1 MDALSISSGPN
12 RGQAAVLGRG
22 NQEDFGK
29 MIIGERMRQLKEQ
42 QAQEA
47 DIKSL
52 LGDDL
57 KVKWTS
63 DNVNYFQPRLEAFRK
78 KGIDMLRAKN
88 GKLSV
93 PEMMELR
100 QDLAKLKGEAEMA
113 NALYA
118 EEQDR
123 VKDLHADSNFKKYDK
138 KSWEVRNEWN
148 NPYKKYAKE
157 IEEAGGLYPWRAK
170 YSQAFENIGA
180 YSMPD
185 HVKEVFNDKLSEW
198 YDVDDKGKLQKEFD
212 PQLGSYVIKT
222 FKGIDPK
229 NLSSHVDAVFND
241 KQDWRSGRMRESA
254 VEWVDSNMSVGEN
267 GQLSLK
273 EGASPEV
280 MAVIKNAPSLK
291 GMTADQVKKVLGKQY
306 VIETVKSTFPT
317 GKSFKIQKPEKK
329 DSEDKK
335 SGSGEG
341 TPDAFN
347 WASGLQKA
355 SPKNLTAPQM
365 TPELAQKIVG
375 AGDEASIEKAQQI
388 ANAHYAKKM
397 AAYSDKPYVSMTFK
411 DGKDNPR
418 LTYQGRQYISN
429 GFVRK
434 GGKWYMVGTEELSS
448 SNSIAEMIAAIQG
461 KTSGDDK
468 SPKKDLTVKE
478 IQLSPDVAVKHGFT
492 GIHAVNNLTKFLN
505 SQVPADF

>member
-1 MDALSISSGPN
+1 MDALSISSGPD
-12 RGQAAVLGRG
+12 RGEAAVLGRG
-22 NQEDFGK
+22 NQPEFVK

-42 QAQEA
+42 QAQDA
-47 DIKSL
+47 DIKAL
-52 LGDDL
+52 LGSDL

-78 KGIDMLRAKN
+78 KGLDMLRAKN
-88 GKLSV
+88 GKLSS
-93 PEMMELR
+93 PEFMELS

-185 HVKEVFNDKLSEW
+185 HIKDVFNDKLSEW

-317 GKSFKIQKPEKK
+317 GKSFNIQKPEKK

-335 SGSGEG
+335 SGGSGEG

-347 WASGLQKA
+347 WATGVQNAAKFVA
-355 SPKNLTAPQM
+355 PIVTPK
-365 TPELAQKIVG
+365 LAKRIVG
-375 AGDEASIEKAQQI
+375 DDSPEGVAKAQEI
-388 ANAHYAKKM
+388 AVKHYNKVMSTYKE
-397 AAYSDKPYVSMTFK
+397 SPYVSMSFK
-411 DGKDNPR
+411 DGKDNPT
-418 LTYQGRQYISN
+418 LTYQGKQYITN

-434 GGKWYMVGTEELSS
+434 PDGKWYLVGTTEQNKEARKNEWGKMLEVADIVDKKVFETDEIPLS
-448 SNSIAEMIAAIQG
+448 A
-461 KTSGDDK
+461 
-468 SPKKDLTVKE
+468 
-478 IQLSPDVAVKHGFT
+478 DVAVKHGFT
-492 GIHAVNNLTKFLN
+492 GKNAIDDLTKFLN
-505 SQVPADF
+505 TQVPIDIIF

>member
-1 MDALSISSGPN
+1 MDALSISSGSN
-12 RGQAAVLGRG
+12 RGEGAVLSRG
-22 NQEDFGK
+22 DQPEFGK

-123 VKDLHADSNFKKYDK
+123 VKDLRADSNFKKYDK
-138 KSWEVRNEWN
+138 KSWQVRNEWN
-148 NPYKKYAKE
+148 NPQEKYAKE

-170 YSQAFENIGA
+170 YSAAFNNIGA
-180 YSMPD
+180 YSMPA
-185 HVKEVFNDKLSEW
+185 HVKEVLNDKLSEW

-254 VEWVDSNMSVGEN
+254 IEWVDSNMSVGEN

-306 VIETVKSTFPT
+306 VIETAKSTFPT
-317 GKSFKIQKPEKK
+317 GKSFKIEKPVKS

-347 WASGLQKA
+347 WAVGAQER
-355 SPKNLTAPQM
+355 SPIV
-365 TPELAQKIVG
+365 TPELAKRIVG
-375 AGDEASIEKAQQI
+375 DDSPEAVEKAQDI
-388 ANAHYAKKM
+388 ANIRF
-397 AAYSDKPYVSMTFK
+397 AAIKSKYPHNPYVSMSFK
-411 DGKDNPR
+411 DGKDNPS
-418 LTYQGRQYISN
+418 LTYQGEQYITN
-429 GFVRK
+429 GFVKKQDGNWYLIGTREQK
-434 GGKWYMVGTEELSS
+434 KEDGGAVSNMLS
-448 SNSIAEMIAAIQG
+448 G
-461 KTSGDDK
+461 GGVVDK
-468 SPKKDLTVKE
+468 KIFKPVE
-478 IQLSPDVAVKHGFT
+478 IPLSADVAVKHGFT
-492 GIHAVNNLTKFLN
+492 GKNAIKDLKEFLDNKIKIDVNF
-505 SQVPADF
+505 D